1 MARRRC
7 VPTTGR
13 CTSSGAEAGPRRGG
27 VRVRW
32 AAGGAVT
39 GYVFD
44 ASDLV
49 GEQRK
54 YMQQALDPITTARME
69 ALGVGPGWR
78 CLEVGGGGGSIADW
92 LSERAG
98 NSGHVLV
105 TDVDPDEIR
114 RNAENI
120 SIRRHDIVSD
130 ELPEAEFDL
139 VHARLVLLHLPE
151 RHRALTRMVR
161 ALRPGG
167 WLLLG
172 EFDCTWMP
180 VLSAPNEDTTR
191 LFRRFHAGLC
201 QLLTRAGADIAWGT
215 HAYQALRGQGLAEV
229 GHCAQAHPWPGGS
242 VGCRWLHVN
251 SLQLQDKLI
260 AAGLL
265 TAAELDTLRDLL
277 ADPRF
282 VVSSYLT
289 TSTWGRR
296 TIEP

>member
-1 MARRRC
+1 M
-7 VPTTGR
+7 
-13 CTSSGAEAGPRRGG
+13 
-27 VRVRW
+27 
-32 AAGGAVT
+32 T